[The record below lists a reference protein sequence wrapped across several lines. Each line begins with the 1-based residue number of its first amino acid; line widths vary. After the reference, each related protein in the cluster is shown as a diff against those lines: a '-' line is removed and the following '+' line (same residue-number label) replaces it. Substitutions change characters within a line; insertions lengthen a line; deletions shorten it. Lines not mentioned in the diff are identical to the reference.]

1 METGELALWVL
12 VLAPILGSAAGLVAP
27 RKAQGAVV
35 GAVAA
40 SIIVA
45 SLALTADLAGRGFAV
60 LEAFPPVE
68 LGTAVEAL
76 GLLLA
81 AVFLYLGWRARSW
94 LIAALAVAELVL
106 LAVLA
111 LGQPADPG
119 PAVLVDSLALILI
132 LITSTVGSLIVLY
145 SLRYMREDERRGRF
159 LAVML
164 LFLGAMNAAV
174 ACNDL
179 LWLDLF
185 WGLTTLCSFLLIGY
199 DRTDE
204 ARTAARLALV
214 INLGGGAALLLGAL
228 LLQQLH
234 GTTELS
240 ALPEGADGL
249 VLLPFALLAVAG
261 LTKSA
266 QVPFQS
272 WLLRAMVAPTPV
284 SALLHSSTMVNL
296 GVFLLLRLA
305 PGLQDAGALSWALAL
320 IGGVSFLV
328 TSVLAITQSSA
339 KRVLAYSTVGNLGL
353 IVMCVGIATPLAV
366 TAGVVLLLYHAV
378 SKALLFLAVGV
389 VKEER
394 GTECIEDMHGLRNDL
409 PMAALALFVG
419 VATLVLPPFGM
430 FVSKWLI
437 SEAVVTFPLLIFVLA
452 VGFAAIV
459 VYYFK
464 WIGVVVSSG
473 AGERPRRLRDDP
485 SAPSYRWSLGLLA
498 AGAVVLSLAVGP
510 VVRYLVLPFVQRFYE
525 LPVSTDDL
533 SLFTGLGVFPVF
545 LFLVLAALVFI
556 ALGWLVRPRRD
567 ERRATPYACGESYEF
582 QLGGAY
588 YLTDRWADLATKAGN
603 AVGVVLIAAL
613 LLVPV
618 LLEVL

>member
-12 VLAPILGSAAGLVAP
+12 VLAPIVGSLAGLAAP
-27 RKAQGAVV
+27 RRAQWAVV

-40 SIIVA
+40 ALVLA
-45 SLALTADLAGRGFAV
+45 SLALTADLAGRGFAALV
-60 LEAFPPVE
+60 ASPPGE
-68 LGTAVEAL
+68 LGTAMGAAGFV
-76 GLLLA
+76 LA
-81 AVFLYLGWRARSW
+81 AVFLYIGWRARSW
-94 LIAALAVAELVL
+94 PIAALAVAELAF
-106 LAVLA
+106 LAALVLA
-111 LGQPADPG
+111 APADPG
-119 PAVLVDSLALILI
+119 PAVLVDSLSLILI

-145 SLRYMREDERRGRF
+145 SLTYMRGDERRGRF

-174 ACNDL
+174 VCNDL

-185 WGLTTLCSFLLIGY
+185 WGLTTLCSFLLIGH

-204 ARTAARLALV
+204 AGAAARWALIV
-214 INLGGGAALLLGAL
+214 NLGGGAALLLGAL

-234 GTTELS
+234 GTTALS
-240 ALPEGADGL
+240 ALPQGAEGLA
-249 VLLPFALLAVAG
+249 LLPFALLAVAG

-272 WLLRAMVAPTPV
+272 WLLGAMVAPTPV

-305 PGLQDAGALSWALAL
+305 PALQDAGAFGWTLAT
-320 IGGVSFLV
+320 IGGVSFLA

-394 GTECIEDMHGLRNDL
+394 GTECIEDMHGLRADL
-409 PMAALALFVG
+409 PLAALALFVG

-452 VGFAAIV
+452 VGFAAVV

-473 AGERPRRLRDDP
+473 PEERPMPLRSDP
-485 SAPSYRWSLGLLA
+485 SAPAYRWSLGLLA
-498 AGAVVLSLAVGP
+498 AGAVALSLAVGP

-533 SLFTGLGVFPVF
+533 GLFAGLGVFPVF
-545 LFLVLAALVFI
+545 LFLVLAAVVFI

-567 ERRATPYACGESYEF
+567 KQRATPYACGESYGF

-588 YLTDRWADLATKAGN
+588 YLTDRWAGLATWAGT
-603 AVGVVLIAAL
+603 AVGAALIAAL
-613 LLVPV
+613 LLIPV